1 MIGQENRRQW
11 VPKTAELTL
20 TAGLAAIYAIT
31 AYLPLSKFIG
41 GPGFITL
48 EIVMLPIIAAL
59 VRPPLAVAAVFVG
72 SLVAA
77 LGQSSFVAAFGP
89 LGLLI
94 PLIAVGTG
102 SIAFHYRLGPLIP
115 WAYVLIGAVY
125 YVALSNGGTLFWLA
139 PYFLVIISIPAIF
152 RIHDKLRIGLLSL
165 YTAMAEQ
172 VTLNIL
178 SISVLGLTGGF
189 WLGVTPLMYA
199 ERTLATIGGA
209 AGIVALKSGLG
220 GRLDLMYR
228 SAREVRQ

>member
-1 MIGQENRRQW
+1 MIRPENRRPW

-31 AYLPLSKFIG
+31 TYLPLSKFIG

-59 VRPPLAVAAVFVG
+59 LRPPLALAAVFVG

-77 LGQSSFVAAFGP
+77 LGQSSFTFTFGP
-89 LGLLI
+89 VGLLI
-94 PLIAVGTG
+94 PLIAVAAG
-102 SIAFHYRLGPLIP
+102 SIAFHYRLGPIVP
-115 WAYVLIGAVY
+115 WAYILAGAVY
-125 YVALSNGGTLFWLA
+125 YVALSNGGTLLWLA
-139 PYFLVIISIPAIF
+139 PYFLAIISLPVIF
-152 RIHDKLRIGLLSL
+152 RIRDYPRIGLLSF

-178 SISVLGLTGGF
+178 SISILGLTGAF
-189 WLGVTPLMYA
+189 WIGVTPLMYA

-209 AGIVALKSGLG
+209 TGIVALKSGLG
-220 GRLDLMYR
+220 GRLDLTER
-228 SAREVRQ
+228 SPREVRQ

>member
-1 MIGQENRRQW
+1 MIGQDNTRPW

-20 TAGLAAIYAIT
+20 TSGLAAIYAIT

-59 VRPPLAVAAVFVG
+59 LRPLLASAAVFVG
-72 SLVAA
+72 SLIAA
-77 LGQSSFVAAFGP
+77 LGQTSFVAAFGP

-94 PLIAVGTG
+94 PLIAVATG
-102 SIAFHYRLGPLIP
+102 SIAFHYRLGPIVP
-115 WAYVLIGAVY
+115 WIYVLTGAVY
-125 YVALSNGGTLFWLA
+125 YIALSKGGTLLWLV
-139 PYFLVIISIPAIF
+139 PYLLVIISLPIFF
-152 RIHDKLRIGLLSL
+152 RIHGNPRIGLLSF

-178 SISVLGLTGGF
+178 SISVLGLTGVF
-189 WLGVTPLMYA
+189 WVGVTPLMYA

-209 AGIVALKSGLG
+209 MGIVALKSGLG
-220 GRLDLMYR
+220 GRLDLIDQ
-228 SAREVRQ
+228 SPKEVRL